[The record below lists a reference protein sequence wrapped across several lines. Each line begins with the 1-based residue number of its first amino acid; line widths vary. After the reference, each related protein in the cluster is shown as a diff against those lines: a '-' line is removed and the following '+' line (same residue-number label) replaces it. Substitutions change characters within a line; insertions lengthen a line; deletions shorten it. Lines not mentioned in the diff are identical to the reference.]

1 VNVRVPVQAHAALE
15 AQFLRNGAG
24 HDTLL

>member
-1 VNVRVPVQAHAALE
+1 VDVRVPVCAHAAPK
-15 AQFLRNGAG
+15 AGFMRNGAG